1 VDTGAHK
8 KMAGGAAMESFRDSI
23 ATVNASG
30 KRNWIFP
37 KKPHGKL
44 YKARTI
50 TSFIYLVLFF
60 SLPFVKINGNPLFL
74 FDILHRKFILFNVV
88 FWPQDFVIFGIGMLT
103 FIVFVVLFTVV
114 FGRVF
119 CGWACPQTVFME
131 MVFRKIEYWIEGD
144 AGNQRKL
151 SQQKWD
157 AEKIRKRGLKLGIFF
172 LLSVLIANT
181 FLSYVIGVDEVL
193 KIASEPISEH
203 IGGFTSLIIFSFV
216 FFGVFAWFR
225 EQACLIVCPYGR
237 LQGVM
242 LDRNSIVVA
251 YDYVRGEPR
260 EKIHHE
266 ETKGPSLQGDCV
278 DCSLCVKVCP
288 TGIDIRNGTQLE
300 CVNCT
305 ACIDAC
311 DEVMEKVYRPKG
323 LIRYASENGIKNKV
337 PLKFTLRIK
346 AYSFVLLLLLG
357 VLVTT
362 LVTRADV
369 DATVL
374 RAGGQ
379 LFQEQPGKKIS
390 NLYTVRVIN
399 KTRYEMPVTFKVES
413 GDGEITMVGK
423 PLTVGKESKSETNFF
438 ITRSK
443 DKIML
448 RKTKLK
454 IGVYSGDKKLQ
465 TVNTTFL
472 GPVYNPDAEEENG
485 DDDKEDDHK
494 EDDHKEDHHDE
505 QEKNT
510 NETKNK

>member
-1 VDTGAHK
+1 MESDAHK
-8 KMAGGAAMESFRDSI
+8 KVDGEITVESFRDSI
-23 ATVNASG
+23 ATINATG

-50 TSFIYLVLFF
+50 ASIIYLVLFF
-60 SLPFVKINGNPLFL
+60 TLPFIKINGDPLFL
-74 FDILHRKFILFNVV
+74 FDIIHRKFIFFNVV
-88 FWPQDFVIFGIGMLT
+88 FWPQDFAIFGIGMLT

-119 CGWACPQTVFME
+119 CGWACPQTIFME

-144 AGNQRKL
+144 AGSQRKL
-151 SQQKWD
+151 SEQKWD
-157 AEKIRKRGLKLGIFF
+157 AEKIRKRSLKLGIFF
-172 LLSVLIANT
+172 LVSVLIANT
-181 FLSYVIGVDEVL
+181 FLAYVIGADEVL
-193 KIASEPISEH
+193 KIASEPISQH
-203 IGGFTSLIIFSFV
+203 IGGFISLIVFSFV

-260 EKIHHE
+260 EKIRHE
-266 ETKGPSLQGDCV
+266 ESKSLHGDCI

-305 ACIDAC
+305 ACIDVC
-311 DEVMEKVYRPKG
+311 DEVMEKVHSPKG

-337 PLKFTLRIK
+337 PLKLTMRIK
-346 AYSFVLLLLLG
+346 AYSFVLLLLVG

-379 LFQEQPGKKIS
+379 LFQEQPGEKIS

-399 KTRYEMPVTFKVES
+399 KTRYEIPVTFKIES

-423 PLTVGKESKSETNFF
+423 PLTVGKESKSESGFF

-465 TVNTTFL
+465 TVSTTFL
-472 GPVYNPDAEEENG
+472 GPVYVAGASDHDDDGEEEH
-485 DDDKEDDHK
+485 D
-494 EDDHKEDHHDE
+494 DE

-510 NETKNK
+510 NEIKTDK

>member
-1 VDTGAHK
+1 MNSGEQMKVEAEGEMK
-8 KMAGGAAMESFRDSI
+8 SFRDSI
-23 ATVNASG
+23 ATVNAAG

-50 TSFIYLVLFF
+50 TSFIYLILFF
-60 SLPFVKINGNPLFL
+60 SLPFVKVNGNPLFL
-74 FDILHRKFILFNVV
+74 FDILHRKFIFFGVA

-119 CGWACPQTVFME
+119 CGWACPQTIFME

-144 AGNQRKL
+144 APSQQKL
-151 SQQKWD
+151 SKQKWD

-172 LLSVLIANT
+172 FISVLIANT
-181 FLSYVIGVDEVL
+181 FLAYIIGIDEVL
-193 KIASEPISEH
+193 KIASEPISKH
-203 IGGFTSLIIFSFV
+203 VGGFVSLIIFSFV

-266 ETKGPSLQGDCV
+266 EASSLPGDCV

-337 PLKFTLRIK
+337 PLKFTMRIK
-346 AYSFVLLLLLG
+346 AYSFVLLLLIG

-379 LFQEQPGKKIS
+379 LFQEQPGEKIS

-423 PLTVGKESKSETNFF
+423 PLTVGKESKSETEFF
-438 ITRSK
+438 ITR
-443 DKIML
+443 DKHKITV

-465 TVNTTFL
+465 TVSTTFL
-472 GPVYNPDAEEENG
+472 GPVYDPHAKEAEEEPEETQ
-485 DDDKEDDHK
+485 DIE
-494 EDDHKEDHHDE
+494 HDS
-505 QEKNT
+505 T
-510 NETKNK
+510 TKK

>member
-1 VDTGAHK
+1 VATTDSGTPG
-8 KMAGGAAMESFRDSI
+8 KMDQFIVTESFRDSI

-50 TSFIYLVLFF
+50 TSIVYLILFF
-60 SLPFVKINGNPLFL
+60 SLPFVKIAGNPIFL
-74 FDILHRKFILFNVV
+74 FDILHRKFIFFSVV
-88 FWPQDFVIFGIGMLT
+88 FWPQDFVIFGIGMLA

-119 CGWACPQTVFME
+119 CGWACPQTIFME

-144 AGNQRKL
+144 AGSQRKL
-151 SQQKWD
+151 AAQKWN
-157 AEKIRKRGLKLGIFF
+157 AEKIWKRGLKLGIFF

-181 FLSYVIGVDEVL
+181 FLSYVIGADEVL
-193 KIASEPISEH
+193 KIANEPISKH
-203 IGGFTSLIIFSFV
+203 IGGFISLIAFSFV

-251 YDYVRGEPR
+251 YDYERGEPR
-260 EKIHHE
+260 EKIRHE
-266 ETKGPSLQGDCV
+266 ETKSLHGDCV

-300 CVNCT
+300 CVSCT

-311 DEVMEKVYRPKG
+311 DEVMEKVHRPKG
-323 LIRYASENGIKNKV
+323 LIRYASENGIKNKA
-337 PLKFTLRIK
+337 PLKLTLRIK
-346 AYSFVLLLLLG
+346 AYSFVLLLLIG

-379 LFQEQPGKKIS
+379 LFQEQPNEKIS

-399 KTRYEMPVTFKVES
+399 KTRYEMPVTFRIES
-413 GDGEITMVGK
+413 GDGEISMVGK
-423 PLTVGKESKSETNFF
+423 PLTVGKESKGETEFF
-438 ITRSK
+438 IIR
-443 DKIML
+443 DKNKVVL

-465 TVNTTFL
+465 AVTTTFL
-472 GPVYNPDAEEENG
+472 GPVFDPAR
-485 DDDKEDDHK
+485 
-494 EDDHKEDHHDE
+494 
-505 QEKNT
+505 EKQNDT
-510 NETKNK
+510 IK

>member
-1 VDTGAHK
+1 VTTGTGIHEEGMPEK
-8 KMAGGAAMESFRDSI
+8 ENSFRDSI
-23 ATVNASG
+23 ATINAAG

-37 KKPHGKL
+37 KKPHGKF

-50 TSFIYLVLFF
+50 VSFIYLVLFF
-60 SLPFVKINGNPLFL
+60 SLPFIKISGEPLFL
-74 FDILHRKFILFNVV
+74 FDVLHRKFIFFGVV

-119 CGWACPQTVFME
+119 CGWACPQTIFME

-144 AGNQRKL
+144 ASAQKKL
-151 SQQKWD
+151 AAQKWNS
-157 AEKIRKRGLKLGIFF
+157 EKLRKRSVKLGIFF
-172 LLSVLIANT
+172 FLSVLIANT

-193 KIASEPISEH
+193 KIASEPIALH
-203 IGGFTSLIIFSFV
+203 TGGFISLLIFSLV

-242 LDRNSIVVA
+242 LDPDSIVVA
-251 YDYVRGEPR
+251 YDHTRGEPR
-260 EKIHHE
+260 GKIHHE
-266 ETKGPSLQGDCV
+266 KEQNPLGDCV
-278 DCSLCVKVCP
+278 DCALCVKVCP

-300 CVNCT
+300 CVSCT

-311 DEVMEKVYRPKG
+311 DEVMEKVHRPKG
-323 LIRYASENGIKNKV
+323 LIRYASETGIKNKV
-337 PLKFTLRIK
+337 PLKLTGRIK
-346 AYSFVLLLLLG
+346 AYSFVLILLIG

-379 LFQEQPGKKIS
+379 LFQEQPENRIS

-399 KTRYEMPVTFKVES
+399 KTRNELPVSFKIES
-413 GDGEITMVGK
+413 GDGEIKMVGK
-423 PLTVGKESKSETNFF
+423 PLVVGKESKSETEFF
-438 ITRSK
+438 ITR
-443 DKIML
+443 DKNKIVL

-454 IGVYSGDKKLQ
+454 IGVYSGDKKVQ
-465 TVNTTFL
+465 TVTTTFL
-472 GPVYNPDAEEENG
+472 GPVFDSGKVEEN
-485 DDDKEDDHK
+485 D
-494 EDDHKEDHHDE
+494 
-505 QEKNT
+505 N
-510 NETKNK
+510 NK

>member
-1 VDTGAHK
+1 MIDVGNDKEK
-8 KMAGGAAMESFRDSI
+8 KQEKDHDSFRDTI
-23 ATVNASG
+23 ATVDKSG

-44 YKARTI
+44 YNARTI
-50 TSFIYLVLFF
+50 VSIIYLVLFF
-60 SLPFVKINGNPLFL
+60 SLPFIKVNGNPLFL
-74 FDILHRKFILFNVV
+74 FDLLHRKFILFSVV
-88 FWPQDFVIFGIGMLT
+88 FWPQDVMIFGLGMLT
-103 FIVFVVLFTVV
+103 FIVFVVLFTVI

-119 CGWACPQTVFME
+119 CGWACPQTIFME

-144 AGNQRKL
+144 ATSQRKL
-151 SQQKWD
+151 SGQKWN
-157 AEKIRKRGLKLGIFF
+157 AEKIRKRGAKLGIFF

-181 FLSYVIGVDEVL
+181 FLAYVIGIDEVL
-193 KIASEPISEH
+193 KIASEPISQH
-203 IGGFTSLIIFSFV
+203 IGGFISLIVFSFV

-260 EKIHHE
+260 GKIHHDE
-266 ETKGPSLQGDCV
+266 AQNMPLGDCV
-278 DCSLCVKVCP
+278 DCELCVKVCP

-311 DEVMEKVYRPKG
+311 DDVMEKVYRPKG

-337 PLKFTLRIK
+337 PLKFTGRIK
-346 AYSFVLLLLLG
+346 AYSFVLLILIG

-362 LVTRADV
+362 IVTRSDV
-369 DATVL
+369 DTTVL
-374 RAGGQ
+374 RASGQ
-379 LFQEQPGKKIS
+379 LFQEQPNEQVS

-399 KTRYEMPVTFKVES
+399 KTRFDLPVTFKVES
-413 GDGEITMVGK
+413 GDGEIKVVGR
-423 PLTVGKESKSETNFF
+423 PLKVGKESKGETVFF
-438 ITRSK
+438 IMRDEKNIST
-443 DKIML
+443 

-454 IGVYSGDKKLQ
+454 IGVYSDGEKLQ
-465 TVNTTFL
+465 TVTTTFL
-472 GPVYNPDAEEENG
+472 GPVYDPQPDTEEEELEEEEA
-485 DDDKEDDHK
+485 D
-494 EDDHKEDHHDE
+494 
-505 QEKNT
+505 Q
-510 NETKNK
+510 NELNDTKNLKEK

>member
-1 VDTGAHK
+1 VTTGTGIHEEGMPEK
-8 KMAGGAAMESFRDSI
+8 ENSFRDSI
-23 ATVNASG
+23 ATINAAG

-37 KKPHGKL
+37 KKPHGKF

-50 TSFIYLVLFF
+50 VSFIYLVLFF
-60 SLPFVKINGNPLFL
+60 SLPFIKISGEPLFL
-74 FDILHRKFILFNVV
+74 FDVLHRKFIFFGVV

-119 CGWACPQTVFME
+119 CGWACPQTIFME

-144 AGNQRKL
+144 ASAQKKL
-151 SQQKWD
+151 AEQKWN
-157 AEKIRKRGLKLGIFF
+157 AEKIRKRSVKLGIFF
-172 LLSVLIANT
+172 FLSVLIANT

-193 KIASEPISEH
+193 KIASEPIALH
-203 IGGFTSLIIFSFV
+203 TGGFISLLIFSLV

-242 LDRNSIVVA
+242 LDPDSIVVA
-251 YDYVRGEPR
+251 YDHTRGEPR
-260 EKIHHE
+260 GKIHHE
-266 ETKGPSLQGDCV
+266 KELNPLGDCV
-278 DCSLCVKVCP
+278 DCALCVKVCP

-300 CVNCT
+300 CVSCT

-311 DEVMEKVYRPKG
+311 DEVMEKVHRPKG
-323 LIRYASENGIKNKV
+323 LIRYASETGIKNKV
-337 PLKFTLRIK
+337 PLKLTGRIK
-346 AYSFVLLLLLG
+346 AYSFVLILLIG

-379 LFQEQPGKKIS
+379 LFQEQPENRIS

-399 KTRYEMPVTFKVES
+399 KTRNELPVSFKIES
-413 GDGEITMVGK
+413 GDGEIKMVGK
-423 PLTVGKESKSETNFF
+423 PLVVGKESKSETEFF
-438 ITRSK
+438 ITR
-443 DKIML
+443 DKNKIVL

-454 IGVYSGDKKLQ
+454 IGVYSGDKKVQ
-465 TVNTTFL
+465 TVTTTFL
-472 GPVYNPDAEEENG
+472 GPVFDPEKVEEN
-485 DDDKEDDHK
+485 D
-494 EDDHKEDHHDE
+494 
-505 QEKNT
+505 N
-510 NETKNK
+510 NK

>member
-1 VDTGAHK
+1 MNSGEQK
-8 KMAGGAAMESFRDSI
+8 KMEGAAEMNSFRDSI
-23 ATVNASG
+23 ATINASG

-50 TSFIYLVLFF
+50 TSFIYLILFF
-60 SLPFVKINGNPLFL
+60 SLPFVKVGGNPLFL
-74 FDILHRKFILFNVV
+74 LDILHRKFILFGVA
-88 FWPQDFVIFGIGMLT
+88 FWPQDFVIFGLGMLT
-103 FIVFVVLFTVV
+103 FIVFIVLFTVV

-119 CGWACPQTVFME
+119 CGWACPQTIFME

-144 AGNQRKL
+144 APSQQKL
-151 SQQKWD
+151 SKQKWD

-172 LLSVLIANT
+172 FISVLIANT
-181 FLSYVIGVDEVL
+181 FLSYIIGVDEVL
-193 KIASEPISEH
+193 KIASEPVSKH
-203 IGGFTSLIIFSFV
+203 VGGFISLIIFSFV

-242 LDRNSIVVA
+242 LDRNSIIVA

-266 ETKGPSLQGDCV
+266 ETANLPGDCV

-337 PLKFTLRIK
+337 PLKFTTRIK
-346 AYSFVLLLLLG
+346 AYSFVLLLLIG

-379 LFQEQPGKKIS
+379 LFQEQPGEKIS

-399 KTRYEMPVTFKVES
+399 KTRYEIPVTFKVES

-423 PLTVGKESKSETNFF
+423 QLTVGKESKGETEFF
-438 ITRSK
+438 ITRDK
-443 DKIML
+443 NKIMI

-465 TVNTTFL
+465 TVSTTFL
-472 GPVYNPDAEEENG
+472 GPVYDPHANEVEEEQEETNNT
-485 DDDKEDDHK
+485 K
-494 EDDHKEDHHDE
+494 
-505 QEKNT
+505 QEKDST
-510 NETKNK
+510 AKITIQ

>member
-1 VDTGAHK
+1 MDIADIGNHK
-8 KMAGGAAMESFRDSI
+8 KAEEEKDHESFRDTI
-23 ATVNASG
+23 ATVDKTG

-44 YKARTI
+44 YTARTVV
-50 TSFIYLVLFF
+50 SLIYLVFFF
-60 SLPFVKINGNPLFL
+60 SLPFVKVNGDPLFL
-74 FDILHRKFILFNVV
+74 FDIIHRKFILFGVV
-88 FWPQDFVIFGIGMLT
+88 FWPQDVMIFGIGMLT
-103 FIVFVVLFTVV
+103 FIVFVVLFTVI

-119 CGWACPQTVFME
+119 CGWACPQTIFME

-144 AGNQRKL
+144 SVNQKKL
-151 SQQKWD
+151 SDQKWD
-157 AEKIRKRGLKLGIFF
+157 GEKIRKRSLKLGIFF
-172 LLSVLIANT
+172 LVSVLIANT
-181 FLSYVIGVDEVL
+181 FLAYIIGIDNVL
-193 KIASEPISEH
+193 KIASEPVSQH
-203 IGGFTSLIIFSFV
+203 IGGFISLIVFSFV

-260 EKIHHE
+260 GKIHHQHQE
-266 ETKGPSLQGDCV
+266 AQSTLGDCV

-311 DEVMEKVYRPKG
+311 DDVMEKVYRPKG
-323 LIRYASENGIKNKV
+323 LIRYASENGIRNKV
-337 PLKFTLRIK
+337 PLKFTGRIK
-346 AYSFVLLLLLG
+346 AYSLVLILLIG

-379 LFQEQPGKKIS
+379 LFHELPDQRIS

-399 KTRYEMPVTFKVES
+399 KTRFDMPVTFKIES
-413 GDGEITMVGK
+413 GDGEISMVGK
-423 PLTVGKESKSETNFF
+423 PLAVGKESKGETEFF
-438 ITRSK
+438 IIR
-443 DKIML
+443 DKNKILL
-448 RKTKLK
+448 RKTKLN

-465 TVNTTFL
+465 TVSTTFL
-472 GPVYNPDAEEENG
+472 GPVYDPSAPTGDEEEKDAEE
-485 DDDKEDDHK
+485 
-494 EDDHKEDHHDE
+494 HHE
-505 QEKNT
+505 T
-510 NETKNK
+510 NEH

>member
-1 VDTGAHK
+1 MIDSGEHQAEK
-8 KMAGGAAMESFRDSI
+8 KEGEIDESFRDSI

-44 YKARTI
+44 YRARTI
-50 TSFIYLVLFF
+50 VSLFF
-60 SLPFVKINGNPLFL
+60 LALFFTLPFLKIDGEPLFL
-74 FDILHRKFILFNVV
+74 FDILHRKFIFFGVI

-103 FIVFVVLFTVV
+103 FIVFIVLFTVV

-144 AGNQRKL
+144 STAQHKL
-151 SQQKWD
+151 AEQKWD
-157 AEKIRKRGLKLGIFF
+157 AEKIRKRSLKLGIFF
-172 LLSVLIANT
+172 LVSVLIANT
-181 FLSYVIGVDEVL
+181 FLSYIIGADEVL
-193 KIASEPISEH
+193 KIASEPISQH

-242 LDRNSIVVA
+242 LDRDSIVVA
-251 YDYVRGEPR
+251 YDYIRGEPR
-260 EKIHHE
+260 GKAHHDVKE
-266 ETKGPSLQGDCV
+266 SSLGDCV
-278 DCSLCVKVCP
+278 DCELCVKVCP
-288 TGIDIRNGTQLE
+288 TGIDIRHGTQLE

-311 DEVMEKVYRPKG
+311 DEVMEKVLRPKG
-323 LIRYASENGIKNKV
+323 LIRYASETGIKNKV
-337 PLKFTLRIK
+337 PLKLTGRIA
-346 AYSFVLLLLLG
+346 AYSLVLVLLIG

-379 LFQEQPGKKIS
+379 LFQEQPGDLIS

-399 KTRYEMPVTFKVES
+399 KTRQEIPVSFKIES
-413 GDGEITMVGK
+413 GDGEIKMVGK
-423 PLTVGKESKSETNFF
+423 ALTVGKESKSETEFF
-438 ITRSK
+438 ITRDKSK
-443 DKIML
+443 IQE
-448 RKTKLK
+448 RKTRLK

-465 TVNTTFL
+465 TVSTTFL
-472 GPVYNPDAEEENG
+472 GPVFDPNAEQDEQ
-485 DDDKEDDHK
+485 DDPGKH
-494 EDDHKEDHHDE
+494 EDHE
-505 QEKNT
+505 
-510 NETKNK
+510 NETNHDNKKH